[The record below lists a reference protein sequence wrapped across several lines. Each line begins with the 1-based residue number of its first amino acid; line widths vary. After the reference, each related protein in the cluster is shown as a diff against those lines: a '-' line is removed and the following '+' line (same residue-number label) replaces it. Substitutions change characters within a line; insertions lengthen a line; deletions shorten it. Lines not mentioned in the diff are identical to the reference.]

1 MFLAPWWNPRIYIQH
16 VRFRRK
22 AFQLSSMPVPDTKKV
37 DLGWQHRA
45 VGAGGPD
52 GGHVPPGFEIS
63 LNPTSTR
70 GFTTL
75 LLAPLNFQIFL
86 RHCASLI
93 WLRWLDESITL
104 VHINW
109 KKHYLCTLF
118 MYINNTFRHKNNNKS
133 VAVKGHLISKC
144 LLGFFNFLQKTSEN
158 KSTWV
163 YIVVEE
169 NSFDC
174 FLEEMSARKNN
185 FDFFRPLSK
194 RKLVR
199 RVTENKWKI
208 VIQCDALRKKE
219 DLPQG

>member
-1 MFLAPWWNPRIYIQH
+1 MSI
-16 VRFRRK
+16 
-22 AFQLSSMPVPDTKKV
+22 
-37 DLGWQHRA
+37 
-45 VGAGGPD
+45 
-52 GGHVPPGFEIS
+52 
-63 LNPTSTR
+63 
-70 GFTTL
+70 TL
-75 LLAPLNFQIFL
+75 LLAPLIFQVFL
-86 RHCASLI
+86 RHCTSSI
-93 WLRWLDESITL
+93 WLRWLDECITL

-109 KKHYLCTLF
+109 KKHYLSTLC

-208 VIQCDALRKKE
+208 VIQCGALRKKE
-219 DLPQG
+219 DLPQGVWAEPRTTDTQWRHKSEKPEILGRCGRQNMLRPYL